1 MILAI
6 IILATVAFG
15 GVWYLKNTRA
25 DASDDSE
32 AASKK
37 TRSQPY
43 AGVEIH
49 CGQHACGEAKKLRG
63 TRLLAS
69 NAPVLPLIG
78 CDADACNCAYRKW
91 DDRRQDSR
99 RSSDD
104 GIEPIIYAGRENRE
118 SDGRRDKDKL
128 VSGF

>member
-1 MILAI
+1 MLAL
-6 IILATVAFG
+6 IILSTVALG
-15 GVWYLKNTRA
+15 GFLYFKNARSDAA
-25 DASDDSE
+25 DNGETASR
-32 AASKK
+32 KK
-37 TRSQPY
+37 RTQPY

-49 CGQHACGEAKKLRG
+49 CGQHSCGEAKRLRG

-78 CDADACNCAYRKW
+78 CDAETCTCAYRKW
-91 DDRRQDSR
+91 DDRRQDHR

-104 GIEPIIYAGRENRE
+104 GLEPIIFSGRENRE
-118 SDGRRDKDKL
+118 NDGRRDKDKL